1 VWKVVNKHIFAPISV
16 TA

>member
-1 VWKVVNKHIFAPISV
+1 VNKHIFAPISV